1 MPVRE
6 QVLTQTS
13 PRRWRLI
20 LSQLIDQLRMPNA
33 TATVYPYPRLRNF
46 ILDALAEGRRKPLAH
61 VLFEVDI
68 AQARERLAEHRRRS
82 GETIA
87 MTSYVAKS
95 FACAIETDKRMQ
107 GYRMGR
113 SRLVV
118 FDDIDLTFIVEREW
132 EGEPL
137 PVFHI
142 VRGAQRKSANDIQQ
156 ELRHVKQAPLGAE
169 GPLNALEMLF
179 FQLPRFLR
187 RPLWFMVR
195 RNPYWFKDLAG
206 TALVTSIGM
215 FTSGASVGISISP
228 MTLTLVIGSIEN
240 KLALRD
246 GRVVEGEVLHLNLS
260 IDHEVVDGAPLV
272 RFVDRFKTILQEGTA
287 LAPWADRPPA

>member
-1 MPVRE
+1 M
-6 QVLTQTS
+6 TQKS
-13 PRRWRLI
+13 PGRWRLA

-33 TATVYPYPRLRNF
+33 AATVYPYRRLRNF
-46 ILDALAEGRRKPLAH
+46 ILDALTEGRRKPLAH
-61 VLFEVDI
+61 LLFEVDI
-68 AQARERLAEHRRRS
+68 AQARERLEEHRRRS

-107 GYRMGR
+107 GYRKGR

-118 FDDIDLTFIVEREW
+118 FDDVDLTFIVEREW
-132 EGEPL
+132 EGEAL

-156 ELRHVKQAPLGAE
+156 ELRRAKQAPLGAE
-169 GPLNALEMLF
+169 GPLTALEMCF

-187 RPLWFMVR
+187 RPVWFLIR
-195 RNPYWFKDLAG
+195 HNPYWFKDVAG
-206 TALVTSIGM
+206 TAVVTSIGM

-228 MTLTLVIGSIEN
+228 MTLTLVIGSIGK

-246 GRVVEGEVLHLNLS
+246 GQVVESEVIHLNLS
-260 IDHEVVDGAPLV
+260 VDHEVIDGAPLV

-287 LAPWADRPPA
+287 LAPLAECPPA